1 MGYLAELNET
11 LKEIPAFNSAKNIQS
26 AKSIAKGALD
36 GTLHFP
42 MLVSDSNPI
51 GSTATLART
60 MERAYASF
68 VQVVLSLN
76 STIDIS
82 VTESPAEYL
91 KTIHKNIVAMESAD
105 SLLVDDTDEF
115 VAKMKQGKY
124 QMFVNESANL
134 AVAFNMED
142 KVTHNLVQSNRK
154 QLTESL
160 GFVDMNP
167 IANVSNSI
175 FYEDG
180 EREIRDLAMNAM
192 IANAEA
198 KRREIPD
205 SRGAGI
211 PKLMGEKEAKKL
223 NDMQPYV
230 MGVRL
235 MAVNNK
241 KEFVQFMDFAVGI
254 KVVVHTI
261 PSNEMIV
268 NIASVLENRS
278 ALFNFIKWTTGEKS
292 LVKDLLL
299 NINGIKLDVANRSKG
314 ASGWWTTLKRIKS
327 TANAQMMVFNKYKIV
342 PNSTMVLTK
351 YDVDYITK
359 HYGYNLMDYQFAK
372 KLMDGLFLMC
382 FIVVDDSTDTVSILY
397 DGQRDYQVYS
407 LEVLDKETVS
417 NNGKISKEIMRMI
430 NN

>member
-1 MGYLAELNET
+1 MGYLAELTQT
-11 LKEIPAFNSAKNIQS
+11 LKEIPVFNSAKNIQS
-26 AKSIAKGALD
+26 AKSITKGALD
-36 GTLHFP
+36 GTMQFS
-42 MLVSDSNPI
+42 MLVSDSNAI

-60 MERAYASF
+60 MERVYASF

-91 KTIHKNIVAMESAD
+91 KTMHRNITAIESAD
-105 SLLVDDTDEF
+105 SLFVDDNDYFTSK
-115 VAKMKQGKY
+115 VRQGKY
-124 QMFVNESANL
+124 QMFVNESAN
-134 AVAFNMED
+134 VGVVFNMED
-142 KVTHNLVQSNRK
+142 KVTYNLVQSNKK

-160 GFVDMNP
+160 GFIDVTP
-167 IANVSNSI
+167 IVNVSNSI
-175 FYEDG
+175 YYEDG

-192 IANAEA
+192 LANAEA
-198 KRREIPD
+198 KRRELPD
-205 SRGAGI
+205 TKQAGV
-211 PKLMGEKEAKKL
+211 PKMMAERETKKL

-230 MGVRL
+230 MSVRL

-254 KVVVHTI
+254 KVVVHMI
-261 PSNEMIV
+261 PSEEMTT

-278 ALFNFIKWTTGEKS
+278 ALFNFIRWTTGEKS

-299 NINGIKLDVANRSKG
+299 NINSIKLDIANRSKG
-314 ASGWWTTLKRIKS
+314 ASGWWSTLKRIKS
-327 TANAQMMVFNKYKIV
+327 TANAQMMMFNKYKIV
-342 PNSTMVLTK
+342 PNSTMVLSK

-359 HYGYNLMDYQFAK
+359 HNGYDLMEYHFAK

-382 FIVVDDSTDTVSILY
+382 LIVVDDSTGTVSILY
-397 DGQRDYQVYS
+397 DGQRGYQVYS
-407 LEVLDKETVS
+407 LEVLDKETIS